1 MKKSIKRGLGFGVSS
16 GVITTLGMIVGLNS
30 ITGSSIAVIGG
41 IIVIAIADSMS
52 DALGMHISEE
62 TVRKKSDKSVWEST
76 FSTLFFKFI
85 FALSFI
91 IPFLFFNFI
100 TSIYISIA
108 WGMLILSL
116 FSIYLAK
123 QEKIKPYKVVLEHL
137 AIAILVIIITNY
149 VGKLV
154 ASIF

>member
-91 IPFLFFNFI
+91 IPFLFFNLI